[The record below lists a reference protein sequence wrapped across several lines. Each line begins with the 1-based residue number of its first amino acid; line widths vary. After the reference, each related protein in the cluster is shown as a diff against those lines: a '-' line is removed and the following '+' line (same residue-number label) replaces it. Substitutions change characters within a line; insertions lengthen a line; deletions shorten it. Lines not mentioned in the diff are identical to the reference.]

1 MQTKLNL
8 ENIII
13 DKMSISDLDSISE
26 TLETDYDNFWNY
38 NILKS
43 ELQNTNSIYLVCKFG
58 SQILGFA
65 GITITLDSAELNNIV
80 VKKNY
85 RGNGISSLL
94 LNELIKIC
102 KSNNCISLNLEVAS
116 SNTIAISLYEKFGFK
131 QVGLRKKYYNGID
144 ALLYTLNLS

>member
-1 MQTKLNL
+1 MQDNLNL

-43 ELQNTNSIYLVCKFG
+43 ELQNTNSMYLICKLD

-65 GITITLDSAELNNIV
+65 GITITLDSAELNNVV

-102 KSNNCISLNLEVAS
+102 KSNNCIGLNLEVAY